1 MLSDDQLEAW
11 DIVLGELKQQFEQP
25 THRNEIGI
33 LFRLLHRAIGIPV
46 DLFGRK
52 VDLGWLVDQQKAR
65 NRAVVLRREQ
75 MQGKQCRQ
83 MVGQMVFATARPTHR
98 HRTLGPIE
106 DDRQLRQVEPCRVR
120 SKFGIELLD
129 VSRHL
134 CGDVVED
141 RGQALVA
148 IVGADLFLKLLD
160 FIVEITTTPK
170 IGLLSFGFI
179 LAGYFS
185 SNGMLAMMRSFDKSY
200 RVTFKKRSGWKK
212 RVIALALTGL
222 LGGLVIASVVLV
234 ILGNV
239 IVEWLSE
246 YITLAG
252 FSTAG
257 FAMLRWIS
265 IIFLFY
271 FGISVIYRYGAA
283 TYKRFSFFSPGAT
296 LATILSLLSSM
307 AFSLYID
314 EFERYETYNKFYGSI
329 AAIIIVMLWIQL
341 NSLILLIG
349 FELNASIAVNRD
361 LIKAREEEE

>member
-1 MLSDDQLEAW
+1 MRRPKIKIPDNQQVSDYLMSHPLIKRILHW
-11 DIVLGELKQQFEQP
+11 SK
-25 THRNEIGI
+25 THSLPGFFKFPIYEVVVFVYNEIRSFDLTSRANSI
-33 LFRLLHRAIGIPV
+33 AYSFFLSLFPALLALFTLLPFLHNYFLKFIPQGAS
-46 DLFGRK
+46 FEGY
-52 VDLGWLVDQQKAR
+52 
-65 NRAVVLRREQ
+65 LRDEISQ
-75 MQGKQCRQ
+75 IMPGS
-83 MVGQMVFATARPTHR
+83 A
-98 HRTLGPIE
+98 
-106 DDRQLRQVEPCRVR
+106 
-120 SKFGIELLD
+120 
-129 VSRHL
+129 
-134 CGDVVED
+134 
-141 RGQALVA
+141 GQA
-148 IVGADLFLKLLD
+148 LLD